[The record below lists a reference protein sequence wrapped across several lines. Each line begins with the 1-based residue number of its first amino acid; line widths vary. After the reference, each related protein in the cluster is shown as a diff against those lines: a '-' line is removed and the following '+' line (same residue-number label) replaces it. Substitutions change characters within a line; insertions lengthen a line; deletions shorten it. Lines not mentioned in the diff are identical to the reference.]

1 MKTLILLLAP
11 LLLLGCDIQEARRYE
26 WVIEREGRS
35 PEAIQRDLN
44 IMGLN
49 GWVADDDDDLEASG
63 HYIYFAK
70 AMYPENARVTLKAT
84 FDALEGDSSKD

>member
-1 MKTLILLLAP
+1 MKMLVLLLIP
-11 LLLLGCDIQEARRYE
+11 LALLGCDIQEARRYE
-26 WVIEREGRS
+26 WVIERQGRS

-49 GWVADDDDDLEASG
+49 GWVVDDDDDLETSG
-63 HYIYFAK
+63 HYIYFMK

-84 FDALEGDSSKD
+84 FDALKGNPSQD